1 MICSIKE
8 QETCQVEKRGCEGC
22 YYNQIKLGDIVKH
35 RKDGYTGKVK
45 SIDNV
50 FVHLE
55 DGRHIL
61 KCYAEVIKENN

>member
-1 MICSIKE
+1 MK
-8 QETCQVEKRGCEGC
+8 V
-22 YYNQIKLGDIVKH
+22 GDLVKH
-35 RKDGYTGKVK
+35 KKDGFVGKVK
-45 SIDNV
+45 SIDNI